1 MRKLNLL
8 IKYFH
13 YLGTVSFLSY
23 LVQRFI
29 KKSRLL
35 AIKVPNLLNKVL
47 IRNLPN
53 DIQVFT
59 QIFINQEYALEMD
72 EDVNTII
79 DCGANIGL
87 ASLFFLSK
95 FPNARIIAIEPERN
109 NFDLL
114 KQNLQFFPGVT
125 CINKGVWNR
134 NAILEITNYSRG
146 EAGFIVSETQ
156 QKSDKSIPATSISE
170 IIEEFGFK
178 EIQILKIDIEGSE
191 EQVFQDEPQ
200 WLDQVK
206 MIFCEIHENMKPG
219 LTQKIR
225 SMLSLQFICSVQGE
239 YNVFVRTDDSVNSSN

>member
-1 MRKLNLL
+1 
-8 IKYFH
+8 
-13 YLGTVSFLSY
+13 LSY

-29 KKSRLL
+29 RKNRLL
-35 AIKVPNLLNKVL
+35 AIRVPNLSNKVL

-59 QIFINQEYALEMD
+59 QIFIHQEYALKID

-95 FPNARIIAIEPERN
+95 FPSARIIAIEPEKN
-109 NFDLL
+109 NFELL
-114 KQNLQFFPGVT
+114 KQNLQFFPSAT
-125 CINKGVWNR
+125 CINKGVWNKT
-134 NAILEITNYSRG
+134 AILEITNYSRG

-156 QKSDKSIPATSISE
+156 HTSGKSISATSISK

-191 EQVFQDEPQ
+191 EQVFQDRPQ
-200 WLDQVK
+200 WLHQVK

-225 SMLSLQFICSVQGE
+225 SMLSPQFTCSIQGE
-239 YNVFVRTDDSVNSSN
+239 YNVFIRVPGSVNSPN